1 MRKINV
7 CVVLPDGYMPAY
19 ALVELGELIFYSIRE
34 LGHLV
39 KLQFNI
45 IEPEAQNILIGCHML
60 PTDLIP
66 QVPADTIVVNTEQV
80 YSLAADWNPNTFEWV
95 KNFQV
100 WDYSEKN
107 IANLNLLGINRVSH
121 LKIGYQKELSR
132 IEKIGDKDIDVLFYG
147 LVNERREKILN
158 DLKAC
163 GLNTQYF
170 FGIYGPEKDSLIQ
183 RSKVVL
189 NLHLYGSQ
197 IFEIIRVFYLL
208 TNSIAVVS
216 EVNPTTSIDGIYL
229 DGIYHSPYDS
239 LVESCQFLVSDSNQ
253 RSLIE
258 QKALE
263 TIKLYP
269 QAAFIESLLSST

>member
-1 MRKINV
+1 M
-7 CVVLPDGYMPAY
+7 
-19 ALVELGELIFYSIRE
+19 
-34 LGHLV
+34 
-39 KLQFNI
+39 
-45 IEPEAQNILIGCHML
+45 
-60 PTDLIP
+60 
-66 QVPADTIVVNTEQV
+66 
-80 YSLAADWNPNTFEWV
+80 
-95 KNFQV
+95 
-100 WDYSEKN
+100 
-107 IANLNLLGINRVSH
+107 NLLGINRVSH